1 VNPILPRSVL
11 GDRWGERSFRYRG
24 TTANARTELCDR
36 TVVTAAQMQAIEA
49 RLFAAGMPVAALMEK
64 VALRIAARIQR
75 LYPCANFP
83 QVGVL
88 VGPGHN
94 GGDALVVA
102 RELHFQGYGVRLCCP
117 VGPLKPL
124 TQQHFDYAQSLRIPT
139 GETMLPDVD
148 FWIDGLFGF
157 GVNRS
162 LDGKIGEI
170 VERLNKAG
178 CPIVSLD
185 LPSGIQTD
193 TGIALGSAV
202 RATMTLCLGLWK
214 QAFLQEAALPY
225 LGESELID
233 FDLPA
238 ADMVAVVGDMPL
250 VQRVTPSAA
259 IAALP
264 LHRPTTTHKYQMGH
278 LLLVCGSDRYAGAA
292 ILAGLGARASGVGM
306 LSIAAPVSLKSLLHA
321 QLPEALVIPCSETE
335 SGAMQSLPV
344 ELDLTQYSAIG
355 CGCGLTPEPEAIV
368 AAVLGANC
376 PVVLDADGLN
386 IVAGHPDWLERRAA
400 PTVLTPHWG
409 EFRRLFPT
417 IAGADRLAAVRSAAA
432 QSGTIVLLKGARVAI
447 ADPTGQLRI
456 NPASTPALARGGS
469 GDVLTGL
476 LAGLLAQSPAANPLD
491 TVAAAAWWHAQAG
504 IWAAAQRSVLGVDAQ
519 TLALALIPALV
530 GFSEKELA
538 STTGVVLH

>member
-1 VNPILPRSVL
+1 
-11 GDRWGERSFRYRG
+11 
-24 TTANARTELCDR
+24 
-36 TVVTAAQMQAIEA
+36 MQTIES

-64 VALRIAARIQR
+64 VALRIAARLQI
-75 LYPCANFP
+75 LYPRLQFP
-83 QVGVL
+83 RVGVL

-102 RELHFQGYGVRLCCP
+102 RELHFQGYAVQLCCP
-117 VGPLKPL
+117 IDRLKPL

-139 GETMLPDVD
+139 HSDALPDAD

-157 GVNRS
+157 GLHRS

-170 VERLNKAG
+170 IDRLNEAG
-178 CPIVSLD
+178 RPIVSID

-193 TGIALGSAV
+193 TGIVLGSAV
-202 RATMTLCLGLWK
+202 RATTTLCLGLWK
-214 QAFLQEAALPY
+214 RAFLQESAVPY
-225 LGESELID
+225 LGQSELID

-238 ADMVAVVGDMPL
+238 ADIVAVLGDMPL
-250 VQRVTPSAA
+250 VQRVTPEAT

-264 LHRPTTTHKYQMGH
+264 LSRPPTTHKYQMGN

-306 LSIAAPVSLKSLLHA
+306 LTIAAPASLKPLLHA
-321 QLPEALVIPCSETE
+321 QLPEALIIACPETAN
-335 SGAMQSLPV
+335 GAIQALPSAI
-344 ELDLTQYSAIG
+344 DLTQYSAIG
-355 CGCGLTPEPEAIV
+355 CGCGLTPEPAAIV
-368 AAVLGANC
+368 AVILETNC

-386 IVAGHPDWLERRAA
+386 IVAAHPDWLGRSAT
-400 PTVLTPHWG
+400 TVLTPHWG
-409 EFRRLFPT
+409 EFRRLFPA
-417 IAGADRLAAVRSAAA
+417 IDGADRLAAVQAAAA
-432 QSGTIVLLKGARVAI
+432 QSGAIVLLKGARVAI

-476 LAGLLAQSPAANPLD
+476 LAGLLAQSPGTDPLD

-504 IWAAAQRSVLGVDAQ
+504 LWAVGHRTVLGVDAQ
-519 TLALALIPALV
+519 TLALSLIPALS

-538 STTGVVLH
+538 SADRVVLR

>member
-1 VNPILPRSVL
+1 VNSILARSPL
-11 GDRWGERSFRYRG
+11 I
-24 TTANARTELCDR
+24 DR
-36 TVVTAAQMQAIEA
+36 TVVTAAQMQAIES

-64 VALRIAARIQR
+64 VALRIVARIVR
-75 LYPCANFP
+75 LYPLGDFP
-83 QVGVL
+83 RVGLL

-102 RELHFQGYGVRLCCP
+102 RELHFQGYAVRLCVP
-117 VGPLKPL
+117 VDRLKPL
-124 TQQHFDYAQSLRIPT
+124 TQQHFDYAQSLRIPIVSSV
-139 GETMLPDVD
+139 GSDCD
-148 FWIDGLFGF
+148 FWVDGLFGF
-157 GVNRS
+157 GLNRS

-170 VERLNKAG
+170 VEQINKAG
-178 CPIVSLD
+178 RPIVSLD

-202 RATMTLCLGLWK
+202 RATTTLCLGLWK
-214 QAFLQEAALPY
+214 QAFLQEAAVPY

-238 ADMVAVVGDMPL
+238 ADIVAVVGDMPL
-250 VQRVTPSAA
+250 VQRVTPTAA

-264 LHRPTTTHKYQMGH
+264 LHRPPTTHKYQMGN

-306 LSIAAPVSLKSLLHA
+306 LTIAAPASLKPLLHA
-321 QLPEALVIPCSETE
+321 QLLEALIIPCSETAG
-335 SGAMQSLPV
+335 GAIESLPP
-344 ELDLTQYSAIG
+344 ELDLGQYSAIG

-368 AAVLGANC
+368 AAILGANC
-376 PVVLDADGLN
+376 PVVLDADALN
-386 IVAGHPDWLERRAA
+386 IVAAQPDWLARSAT
-400 PTVLTPHWG
+400 TVLTPHWG
-409 EFRRLFPT
+409 EFRRLFPA
-417 IAGADRLAAVRSAAA
+417 IDGADRLAAVQAAAA

-447 ADPTGQLRI
+447 ADPTGHLRI

-504 IWAAAQRSVLGVDAQ
+504 LWAAAQRTVLGVDAH
-519 TLALALIPALV
+519 TLALALIPALS

-538 STTGVVLH
+538 SADRVVLR